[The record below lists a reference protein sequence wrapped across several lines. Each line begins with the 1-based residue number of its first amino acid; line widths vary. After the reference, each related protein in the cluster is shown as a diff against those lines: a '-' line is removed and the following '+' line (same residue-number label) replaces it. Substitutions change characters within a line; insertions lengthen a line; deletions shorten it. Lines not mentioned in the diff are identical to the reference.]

1 MAIVAEIVKQS
12 AIETGDEQKRGSTM
26 FVEAIVYDDTDPSK
40 TPLTQPVSIQ
50 FDRDGFLNT
59 AKTQAARR
67 AALADAINEQVGD
80 KIAELQKNATVMK
93 SFVGQVVPLVAPAKG
108 IEGASR

>member
-12 AIETGDEQKRGSTM
+12 AIASGDEQNPKATIYI
-26 FVEAIVYDDTDPSK
+26 EAVVYDDTDPNK

-59 AKTQAARR
+59 AKSDATRK
-67 AALADAINEQVGD
+67 AALAKIVNDQVGD
-80 KIAELQKNATVMK
+80 KIAEFQKTSTVAK
-93 SFVGQVVPLVAPAKG
+93 SLVGQVIPLVAPAKA
-108 IEGASR
+108 ETKV